1 MRSGRDYKLEGM
13 GDDSRDNI
21 VRAILEDISDIY
33 IRAFGH
39 SPLSAVHTYQS
50 LFIDPSSFR

>member
-1 MRSGRDYKLEGM
+1 MKSGRDHKLQGM
-13 GDDSRDNI
+13 GDDLRNDT
-21 VRAILEDISDIY
+21 VRIIPEDISDICV
-33 IRAFGH
+33 RAFGH